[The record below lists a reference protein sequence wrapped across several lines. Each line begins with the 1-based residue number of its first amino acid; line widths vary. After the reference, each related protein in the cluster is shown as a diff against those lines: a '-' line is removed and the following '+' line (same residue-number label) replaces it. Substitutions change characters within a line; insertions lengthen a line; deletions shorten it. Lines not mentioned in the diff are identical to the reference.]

1 MEEVATVGQGRKGL
15 DGRHSVRGRPVW
27 QWMDKK
33 IELRRPGRTKWEDLA
48 QSWVIQRRQWC
59 LCGKQDGQE
68 TAPYCSP
75 LFTDDRPALHQPQ
88 SCPGFPVWPGPLSQH
103 KRLKLL
109 VPFSKP
115 KCCRR
120 GWRRRMLMKMKAGI
134 QADVTSDSWQCGG
147 NSGSVWIKRPYR
159 ACGPRPLGDSELHR
173 QFWKCTAVGWYILY
187 QCLNAAAVGGSL
199 GDTAR
204 RCKGPCWVGG
214 AGFPPSASTWG
225 GGMVVRAVSHT
236 HPGCTQR
243 A

>member
-1 MEEVATVGQGRKGL
+1 MG
-15 DGRHSVRGRPVW
+15 
-27 QWMDKK
+27 
-33 IELRRPGRTKWEDLA
+33 
-48 QSWVIQRRQWC
+48 RRQLPTAAHCSQMTGQHSTSCRAVLGFLSGLAHC
-59 LCGKQDGQE
+59 L
-68 TAPYCSP
+68 
-75 LFTDDRPALHQPQ
+75 
-88 SCPGFPVWPGPLSQH
+88 WSQH

-187 QCLNAAAVGGSL
+187 QCLNAAAAGGSL
-199 GDTAR
+199 GDTVR
-204 RCKGPCWVGG
+204 RCKGPCWVDG
-214 AGFPPSASTWG
+214 AGFPPS
-225 GGMVVRAVSHT
+225 VFRHT
-236 HPGCTQR
+236 HIPHLLGVKGWL
-243 A
+243 